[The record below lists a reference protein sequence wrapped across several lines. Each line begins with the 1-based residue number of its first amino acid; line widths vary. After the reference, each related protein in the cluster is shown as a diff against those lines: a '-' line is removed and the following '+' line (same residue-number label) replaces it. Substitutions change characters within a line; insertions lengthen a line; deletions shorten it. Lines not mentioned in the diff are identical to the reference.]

1 MKAKGKKTCD
11 ARVAIVADD
20 LVRIKLPNFDESHY
34 DSFRLGPRF
43 CQTRDH

>member
-11 ARVAIVADD
+11 ANVAIVADD
-20 LVRIKLPNFDESHY
+20 LVRIKPLYFDESYY
-34 DSFRLGPRF
+34 DLSRLAPRF